1 MENPETSVTL
11 ETEKTKGTIRN
22 GESRDI
28 RNKVQRK
35 PKGQSGMEN
44 PETSEIKFRENQR
57 DNQEWRIQRHQK

>member
-1 MENPETSVTL
+1 MMFSTVSNVTDV
-11 ETEKTKGTIRN
+11 
-22 GESRDI
+22 SRFSIPDCP
-28 RNKVQRK
+28 RK